1 MPKPIQLVLTAEERK
16 ELERIR
22 DRHPKPYVRE
32 RAAALL
38 KIAAGRSGRDV
49 ALHGLLKRRYPDT
62 IYGWVRRYKAE
73 GVKGLLVR
81 PGRGR
86 KPAFSPSA
94 PERGGGPGGDGSFG
108 TSGAAGVGGGTEPL
122 DPGSDIAGV

>member
-1 MPKPIQLVLTAEERK
+1 MPKPITLDLTSEQRE
-16 ELERIR
+16 ELEQIR
-22 DRHPKPYVRE
+22 DRHPKAYMRE

-38 KIAAGRSGRDV
+38 KIAEGRSGRDV
-49 ALHGLLKRRYPDT
+49 ALHGLHKRRHPDT
-62 IYGWVRRYKAE
+62 IYEWVRRYKAE

-94 PERGGGPGGDGSFG
+94 LE
-108 TSGAAGVGGGTEPL
+108 
-122 DPGSDIAGV
+122 

>member
-1 MPKPIQLVLTAEERK
+1 MPKPIQLVLTAQERK

-49 ALHGLLKRRYPDT
+49 ALHGLLKRRHPDT

-94 PERGGGPGGDGSFG
+94 PERGGGPGGDASFG

>member
-1 MPKPIQLVLTAEERK
+1 MPKPITLELTSKEKEE
-16 ELERIR
+16 LTRIR
-22 DRHPKPYVRE
+22 DHHPKAYMRE

-49 ALHGLLKRRYPDT
+49 ALNGLLKPRHPDT
-62 IYGWVRRYKAE
+62 VYGWVRRYKAE
-73 GVKGLLVR
+73 GIEGLRIR

-94 PERGGGPGGDGSFG
+94 LE
-108 TSGAAGVGGGTEPL
+108 
-122 DPGSDIAGV
+122 

>member
-1 MPKPIQLVLTAEERK
+1 MPKPIELILTPQERK

-22 DRHPKPYVRE
+22 DRHPKAYVRE

-38 KIAAGRSGRDV
+38 KIADGHSGRAV
-49 ALHGLLKRRYPDT
+49 ALHGLLRRRHPDT

-73 GVKGLLVR
+73 GVKGLLVK

-86 KPAFSPSA
+86 KPAVSPA
-94 PERGGGPGGDGSFG
+94 
-108 TSGAAGVGGGTEPL
+108 TSEEKGK
-122 DPGSDIAGV
+122 